1 MNEEGDAHGS
11 SHDDA
16 GPPTDRGAAATW
28 IGLPLSLA
36 ELSTD
41 ECAHLLDGRAIAL
54 LPVGSTEPHGPHLPP
69 ATDAILSEECCRR
82 AASRL
87 RDEGYGAVIAPSIAY
102 GVTRYARDFKG
113 CVGVQ
118 EATLIALL
126 GDVVRG
132 LLDDGFAHVAIVNNH
147 LEPAHA
153 RAIEHVVQ
161 EVCGERG
168 PEVASFPSQLT
179 KRWARTLTPEFK
191 RGDCHAGSYETS
203 LVLAARPTLVRIQ
216 TAASL
221 PSLDVSL
228 SRAIAEKGEEAVTF
242 ASIGMSRAY
251 TGAPAEGTARDGD
264 AIYALLVEMI
274 VTEVREHLT
283 LASENTDR
291 GALDSLGALD
301 AHHARPPEASS

>member
-1 MNEEGDAHGS
+1 MTAG
-11 SHDDA
+11 HDDEV
-16 GPPTDRGAAATW
+16 GPPTDRGAIATW

-41 ECAHLLDGRAIAL
+41 ECARLLEGRAIAL
-54 LPVGSTEPHGPHLPP
+54 LPIGSTEPHGPHLPL
-69 ATDAILSEECCRR
+69 ATDAILSDECCRR
-82 AASRL
+82 AAMAL
-87 RDEGYGAVIAPSIAY
+87 RVEGLGAVVAPSIGY

-113 CVGVQ
+113 CVSLQ
-118 EATLIALL
+118 ESTLIALV

-132 LLDDGFAHVAIVNNH
+132 LLDDGFVHVAVVNNH

-153 RAIEHVVQ
+153 RAIEHAVH

-179 KRWARTLTPEFK
+179 KRWARTLTDEFK

-203 LVLAARPTLVRIQ
+203 LVLAARPTLVRVE
-216 TAASL
+216 TAAAL
-221 PSLDVSL
+221 PKLDVSL
-228 SRAIAEKGEEAVTF
+228 SRAIAEKGEKEVTF
-242 ASIGMSRAY
+242 ASIGMTRAY
-251 TGAPAEGTARDGD
+251 TGSPADGTARDGD

-291 GALDSLGALD
+291 GAIDHLAR
-301 AHHARPPEASS
+301 HHSDPSEPST